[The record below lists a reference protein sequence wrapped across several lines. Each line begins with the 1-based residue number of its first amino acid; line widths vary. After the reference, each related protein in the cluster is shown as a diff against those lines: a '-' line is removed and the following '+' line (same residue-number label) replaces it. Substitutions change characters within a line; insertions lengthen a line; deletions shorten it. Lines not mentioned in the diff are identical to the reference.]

1 MMRSSKHL
9 SLAVFTA
16 SLALAA
22 SSLASPLG
30 PTTPKPVNKPGYM
43 GGKCRNANQIVA
55 GDTVVCKLHR
65 FKAGE
70 YVALWRYDE
79 TGFSSQLNGGTA
91 SGRGKITVYHATAAG
106 ITDPGNYKI
115 CGKGIRTKRVGC
127 AKFKVIAS

>member
-9 SLAVFTA
+9 AFAALAA
-16 SLALAA
+16 SLALATT
-22 SSLASPLG
+22 SLASPLG

-55 GDTVVCKLHR
+55 GDIVVCTLHR
-65 FKAGE
+65 FKDGE
-70 YVALWRYDE
+70 YVALWRYDQ
-79 TGFSSQLNGGTA
+79 TGFSSQLNGWTA
-91 SGRGKITVYHATAAG
+91 NSRGRIKVEHATVAG

-127 AKFKVIAS
+127 AKFTIIG